1 MKKVLVLS
9 SSLRKGSNSETLAQE
24 FAKGAAEAGNKV
36 EFESLRGKKIA
47 FCMGCLACQKKGKC
61 VIKDD
66 ANAITKKMES
76 ADVIVFAT
84 PIYYYEMSGQLKTML
99 DRANSLY
106 SSDYKFREIYL
117 LTSAA
122 DTDAKAMNIA
132 KRGIGGWIACFDGV
146 KLKGALCATGAES
159 AGDVKK
165 NSALLKK
172 AFAMGKK
179 I

>member
-36 EFESLRGKKIA
+36 EFESLRGKKIG

-66 ANAITKKMES
+66 APAITKKMES

-84 PIYYYEMSGQLKTML
+84 PIY
-99 DRANSLY
+99 
-106 SSDYKFREIYL
+106 
-117 LTSAA
+117 
-122 DTDAKAMNIA
+122 
-132 KRGIGGWIACFDGV
+132 
-146 KLKGALCATGAES
+146 
-159 AGDVKK
+159 
-165 NSALLKK
+165 
-172 AFAMGKK
+172 
-179 I
+179 

>member
-36 EFESLRGKKIA
+36 DFVSLRGKKIG

-66 ANAITKKMES
+66 APAITEKMKNAE
-76 ADVIVFAT
+76 VIVFAT
-84 PIYYYEMSGQLKTML
+84 PIYYYEMSSQHKTML

-122 DTDAKAMNIA
+122 DTDAKAM
-132 KRGIGGWIACFDGV
+132 
-146 KLKGALCATGAES
+146 
-159 AGDVKK
+159 
-165 NSALLKK
+165 
-172 AFAMGKK
+172 GKK
-179 I
+179 V